1 MKLKIYPRD
10 NSPPTIKIKNQK
22 QLKPKIKMKKL
33 FKTLFVANLLLTI
46 TSNAQITEEN
56 WLVGGSASFGKSSSK
71 SEGGFTQSSTGLRI
85 EPNIGYFVKN
95 KFALGL
101 SASFGYSKTDGGVS
115 TIGYGGGPFVRY
127 YFLKPEK
134 IVNILAEAKYSIGTS
149 KTQGIDE
156 STFGTSYNFK
166 AGPVI
171 FFNSSVALEMTLN
184 YDTVKSDQTIF
195 NDLTFAL
202 GFQIHLEN
210 NN

>member
-10 NSPPTIKIKNQK
+10 NSLPTFKIKNQK
-22 QLKPKIKMKKL
+22 QFKPKIKMKKL
-33 FKTLFVANLLLTI
+33 FKTLFIASLLLTI

-56 WLVGGSASFGKSSSK
+56 WLVGGSASFGRSSSN
-71 SEGGFTQSSTGLRI
+71 SEGGFTQSSSALNI
-85 EPNIGYFVKN
+85 NPNIGYFLKN
-95 KFALGL
+95 NLALGL
-101 SASFGYSKTDGGVS
+101 QASFGYSKTDGGVS
-115 TIGYGGGPFVRY
+115 GIGYGGGPFVRY

-156 STFGTSYNFK
+156 STFGSAYNFK

-171 FFNSSVALEMTLN
+171 FFNSSAALEMTLN
-184 YDTVKSDQTIF
+184 YNTSKLEQTVF
-195 NDLTFAL
+195 NDLTFAI

-210 NN
+210 NK